1 MLSLIFLDNFQLITV
16 SSFSHVAKFCLLI
29 LWRPFLSM
37 SMRDSGFLFLFFSL
51 WCLFLG
57 LVSGKNPNLNVLT
70 GKFYQIFKEQIL
82 LIFHILFQ
90 KIEEWTFQ
98 LTLRDHSLF
107 PGCCCCSVTQSC
119 PTLCH
124 PMCCSPRLPHSRD
137 FPGKNT
143 GVDFHF
149 LLQGIFLT
157 QGLNLGLLHCR
168 QTLYCVS
175 HQGSP
180 VFACL
185 VQLNSCFWGREFAS
199 SDSDSK
205 EAACNAGDPGSISG
219 LGRSPGGG
227 NGNPFQ

>member
-37 SMRDSGFLFLFFSL
+37 SMRDSGVLFLFFSL

-98 LTLRDHSLF
+98 LTLWDHFFLIAAVVQSLSHVRLF
-107 PGCCCCSVTQSC
+107 AIPCAAAPG
-119 PTLCH
+119 
-124 PMCCSPRLPHSRD
+124 SPIH
-137 FPGKNT
+137 
-143 GVDFHF
+143 
-149 LLQGIFLT
+149 GIFQAKILE
-157 QGLNLGLLHCR
+157 
-168 QTLYCVS
+168 
-175 HQGSP
+175 
-180 VFACL
+180 
-185 VQLNSCFWGREFAS
+185 WI
-199 SDSDSK
+199 
-205 EAACNAGDPGSISG
+205 SISFSRG
-219 LGRSPGGG
+219 SSWLRDWTWVSCIAGRLFTVWATREALFLPV
-227 NGNPFQ
+227 